1 MVLKNVAIR
10 KLINTLLQIQQPNKQ
25 TDNKKANLPKRSAEM
40 ASSPI
45 DVP

>member
-10 KLINTLLQIQQPNKQ
+10 KQPNKQ

-40 ASSPI
+40 VSSPI